1 MSRPKILH
9 GTTIKIKTGCGNL
22 FVTVNFD
29 KDNKPYEV
37 FARLGKSGSCFLS
50 QIQSLTTI
58 ISIAIQG
65 GIPIEKIIE
74 KLKGHRCSNPI
85 ITDGEEILSCSDA
98 LAKAIKIILEEKGV
112 KTDEKQKEK

>member
-9 GTTIKIKTGCGNL
+9 GTTLKIKTGCGNL

-58 ISIAIQG
+58 ISIALQG
-65 GIPIEKIIE
+65 GIPIETIID
-74 KLKGHRCSNPI
+74 KLKGHRCSSPI
-85 ITDGEEILSCSDA
+85 IVEGEEILSCSDA
-98 LAKAIKIILEEKGV
+98 LAKAMEIILKEKGV
-112 KTDEKQKEK
+112 KINEKQK

>member
-1 MSRPKILH
+1 MSRPRILH

-22 FVTVNFD
+22 FVTINFD

-65 GIPIEKIIE
+65 GIPIERIIK

-85 ITDGEEILSCSDA
+85 ITEGEETLSCSDA
-98 LAKAIKIILEEKGV
+98 LAKAMEIIL
-112 KTDEKQKEK
+112 KEKEVK